1 MGIRF
6 YLMGEEV
13 KKTLW
18 TWMEQR
24 GSGGP
29 SPA

>member
-24 GSGGP
+24 GAAGS
-29 SPA
+29 SLA